1 MLSSMG
7 APEGSGTWLG
17 LNTGDGG
24 EMALDVFSPGTD
36 ATGVAL

>member
-1 MLSSMG
+1 MLSSTV

-24 EMALDVFSPGTD
+24 EMALDVFSP
-36 ATGVAL
+36 ATRVIL